1 MLQSPLFMCK
11 NKYTYPPFKNGLY
24 LEEYFFR
31 YFFQSVELDKDN
43 NIRYNKRKYI
53 PVIWTN
59 FQIESWFP
67 KKKQEMQSLLDQ
79 WIKNNPS
86 ENGYFTVVQHD
97 DGPLLRLPQN
107 TLVYGACS
115 GDIPIPL
122 IYENINNTL
131 VNIPNIPFSKKTVL
145 CSFVG
150 NITNNPNQSAI
161 NVRQVIFDTL
171 QGNPQFLITNS
182 GGWTAKVNDV
192 SQRKFITFTRFS
204 KFALAPRGYG
214 RSSFRFFECFQL
226 GTIPVY
232 LWNDIEWLPF
242 PGLIDYNRLC
252 ISLHISKI
260 GELEKRLLAITEEQY
275 GQMFEYYHQVK
286 YLFSLEGMS
295 KQIMDLI

>member
-1 MLQSPLFMCK
+1 MLQSPLFLCK
-11 NKYTYPPFKNGLY
+11 NKDTYPPFKNGLY

-31 YFFQSVELDKDN
+31 YFYKNTESDKDN
-43 NIRYNKRKYI
+43 NTRCAKRKYI
-53 PVIWTN
+53 PIIWTN
-59 FQIESWFP
+59 FQIEPWFQE
-67 KKKQEMQSLLDQ
+67 KKQEMQSLLNL

-86 ENGYFTVVQHD
+86 EHGYFTVVQHD
-97 DGPLLRLPQN
+97 DGPLLHLPKN
-107 TLVYGACS
+107 TVVYGACS

-122 IYENINNTL
+122 IYEDINNTL
-131 VNIPNIPFSKKTVL
+131 VNTHKVPFTKKTVL

-161 NVRQVIFDTL
+161 NVRQVMFDTL

-192 SQRKFITFTRFS
+192 SRRKFINFTRLS

-242 PGLIDYNRLC
+242 SNIIDYNRLC
-252 ISLHISKI
+252 ISLHVSKI
-260 GELEKRLLAITEEQY
+260 RELEQKLLAVTEEQY
-275 GQMFEYYHQVK
+275 NEMFEYYHQVK
-286 YLFSLEGMS
+286 HLFSLEGMS
-295 KQIMDLI
+295 KQIMNLI